1 MLKISVITLCKNNE
15 ATIAD
20 AMRSFQMQDYP
31 NKEHIVIDGASTD
44 NTLYII
50 KQFNPDILQSEPDQG
65 MYYAANKGISLA
77 TGDIIAFLHADD
89 IFASNNVLSKMV
101 SAIEQENSDAAYAD
115 LEYVA
120 KENVDKVV
128 RYWHSGEFKPKRLK
142 YGWMPPHPT
151 FFAQKTAYE
160 SYGVFDT
167 SYRIAADYD
176 LMMRFVSKP
185 GFKLT
190 YCPIT
195 AVKMRTGGI
204 SNRSFRNI
212 CQKMREDLRAARTN
226 KIGGIVTLIFKNL
239 RKLGQFFCR

>member
-15 ATIAD
+15 TTIAD
-20 AMRSFQMQDYP
+20 AMQSFQMQEYP
-31 NKEHIVIDGASTD
+31 NKEHVVIDGASTD

-50 KQFNPDILQSEPDQG
+50 KQFDPDILKSEPDQG
-65 MYYAANKGISLA
+65 MYFAANKGIALA

-89 IFASNNVLSKMV
+89 IFASNNVLSQMV

-151 FFAQKTAYE
+151 FFAKKKAYE

-176 LMMRFVSKP
+176 LMMRFLSKP
-185 GFKLT
+185 NFKVS

-195 AVKMRTGGI
+195 TVKMRTGGI
-204 SNRSFRNI
+204 SNRSAKNI
-212 CQKMREDLRAARTN
+212 LNKMLEDLRAARSN
-226 KIGGIVTLIFKNL
+226 KIGGLFTLIFKNL
-239 RKLGQFFCR
+239 RKVGQFFGK